1 MAAQSAAQIREE
13 TPPPRRRPGAE
24 AERALQQQAWSA
36 QPGSN
41 DWTESPLTRP
51 KDFIEAN
58 ATKDKILLS
67 PQARA
72 PGAKAREALM
82 PQKVPEEVCFSSPK
96 PERGQTPGSAS
107 DMAVEGA
114 LFLSPSPLKENRNSL
129 QAHAMRGTPRTPL
142 VTPSKLGTV
151 PEDVLA
157 TLEEAKS
164 SPEPAWIVRSP
175 ERASNASAQDELFL
189 KGLGNTPPPPGLEDV
204 LGPCELPQP
213 SVVSTFIQ
221 FSSPIKSTWDGQPLQ
236 QRSPPKTEPMSFAP
250 AMAAAPDFSF
260 FGNTS
265 HDNCSLAMSHSPSPW
280 DHEQIPFFPHSGVM
294 PVAPTPPCFQLE
306 QAPMLPC
313 TEAAPE
319 PPKQK
324 GPVVRLADFLPET
337 PAAPA
342 PSLPSEQEQRQT
354 AEAYWMAPP
363 VSGSDTL
370 SSFSSGAERSGGR
383 WADVVDTTWQ
393 MGPTEQMQ
401 PPPQHMEQ
409 PQLQQQLQE
418 LQQMQQMQ
426 AQLQQMQLQQMQ
438 MSQMPSSLLQAPT
451 AAAPPVQPQMP
462 GQFLQQPLQPMQA
475 PTMPG
480 SSQLQAP
487 QLPSQNATDN
497 MFLQQLMQLH
507 ANQQMQPPTWPPMQP
522 PASMAGEYV
531 PAPPPQM
538 AMEAAAP
545 SVLCPSACHHA
556 QVCRCGEVRLD
567 SFAPAPAPAISS
579 EQPVSSNA
587 VSGNFITL
595 SAAMFPEMGTASGST
610 DTGGR
615 Q

>member
-1 MAAQSAAQIREE
+1 
-13 TPPPRRRPGAE
+13 
-24 AERALQQQAWSA
+24 
-36 QPGSN
+36 
-41 DWTESPLTRP
+41 
-51 KDFIEAN
+51 
-58 ATKDKILLS
+58 
-67 PQARA
+67 
-72 PGAKAREALM
+72 
-82 PQKVPEEVCFSSPK
+82 
-96 PERGQTPGSAS
+96 
-107 DMAVEGA
+107 
-114 LFLSPSPLKENRNSL
+114 
-129 QAHAMRGTPRTPL
+129 
-142 VTPSKLGTV
+142 
-151 PEDVLA
+151 
-157 TLEEAKS
+157 
-164 SPEPAWIVRSP
+164 
-175 ERASNASAQDELFL
+175 
-189 KGLGNTPPPPGLEDV
+189 
-204 LGPCELPQP
+204 
-213 SVVSTFIQ
+213 
-221 FSSPIKSTWDGQPLQ
+221 
-236 QRSPPKTEPMSFAP
+236 
-250 AMAAAPDFSF
+250 
-260 FGNTS
+260 
-265 HDNCSLAMSHSPSPW
+265 
-280 DHEQIPFFPHSGVM
+280 
-294 PVAPTPPCFQLE
+294 
-306 QAPMLPC
+306 MLPC

-370 SSFSSGAERSGGR
+370 PSFSSGAERSGGR

-418 LQQMQQMQ
+418 LQQMQ

-438 MSQMPSSLLQAPT
+438 MPQMPPSLLQAPT

-462 GQFLQQPLQPMQA
+462 GQLLQQPPQQVQA

-480 SSQLQAP
+480 ACQLQAP
-487 QLPSQNATDN
+487 QMPSQSATDN

-545 SVLCPSACHHA
+545 SVLCPSACHQA
-556 QVCRCGEVRLD
+556 QVCRCGEVPR
-567 SFAPAPAPAISS
+567 
-579 EQPVSSNA
+579 
-587 VSGNFITL
+587 NFITL

-610 DTGGR
+610 DNGGR